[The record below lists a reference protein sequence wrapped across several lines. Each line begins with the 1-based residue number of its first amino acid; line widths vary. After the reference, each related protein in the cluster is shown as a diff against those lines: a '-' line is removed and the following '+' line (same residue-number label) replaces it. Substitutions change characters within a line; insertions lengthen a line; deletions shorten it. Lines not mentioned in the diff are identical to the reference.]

1 MLLLI
6 GHLCTI
12 IKTINMKTKGIK
24 SGETSIL
31 KRVMV
36 ASFVVLITLMV
47 SSCNKSTESA
57 HLSVRMTD
65 AIANYSAVMVDI
77 QGVEVI
83 VNDGAPVLLN
93 TETGIYNLLDYSNGL
108 NTLIAAG
115 DLKEGTISQIRLILG
130 PNNTV
135 THNNVVYPLST
146 PSAMQSGLKL
156 QIHQTLVAGVSY
168 NILLDFYAHQSIVLK
183 GNGEYQLKPVIR
195 TIEAIMSGSIRGSI
209 TPVGVIALVTATSN
223 GANFS
228 SVTNANGEFLIDGIP
243 VGTYDVTVTP
253 DLPLLSATVTG
264 VQVTLGVSTN
274 LGTLAL

>member
-1 MLLLI
+1 M
-6 GHLCTI
+6 
-12 IKTINMKTKGIK
+12 NTKGNK

-31 KRVMV
+31 KRVMF
-36 ASFVVLITLMV
+36 ALFVVLIALMV
-47 SSCNKSTESA
+47 SSCNKATESA
-57 HLSVRMTD
+57 HLSIYMTD

-83 VNDGAPVLLN
+83 VNDGAQVLLN

-168 NILLDFYAHQSIVLK
+168 NILLDFDAHQSIVLK
-183 GNGEYQLKPVIR
+183 GNGDYQLKPVIR

-223 GANFS
+223 GVNFS
-228 SVTNANGEFLIDGIP
+228 SVTNANGDFLIDGVP

-253 DLPLLSATVTG
+253 DLPLLSVTVTG
-264 VQVTLGVSTN
+264 IKVTSGVSTN

>member
-1 MLLLI
+1 MFY
-6 GHLCTI
+6 
-12 IKTINMKTKGIK
+12 MKIEGIK
-24 SGETSIL
+24 SDETSIL
-31 KRVMV
+31 KTVMF

-47 SSCNKSTESA
+47 SSCNKATESS
-57 HLSVRMTD
+57 HLSIHMTD

-108 NTLIAAG
+108 NTLLATG

-130 PNNTV
+130 TNNTV

-168 NILLDFYAHQSIVLK
+168 SILLDFDAHQSIILK
-183 GNGEYQLKPVIR
+183 GNGDYQLKPVIR
-195 TIEAIMSGSIRGSI
+195 TIEAIMTGSIRGSI
-209 TPVGVIALVTATSN
+209 TPIGVIALVTATSN
-223 GANFS
+223 GVNFS
-228 SVTNANGEFLIDGIP
+228 SVTNANGDFLIDGIP

-253 DLPLLSATVTG
+253 DLPLLSVTVTG
-264 VQVTLGVSTN
+264 IKVTLGASTN